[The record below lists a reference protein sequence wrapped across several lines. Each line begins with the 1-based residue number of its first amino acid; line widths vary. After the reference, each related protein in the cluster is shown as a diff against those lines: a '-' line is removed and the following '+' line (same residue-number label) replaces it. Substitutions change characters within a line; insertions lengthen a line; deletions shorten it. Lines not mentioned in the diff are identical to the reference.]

1 MIQLT
6 VLGDIELRSDDGNLI
21 GSVLSQPRRLA
32 LLVYLGLEASG
43 GGVQR
48 DRLLG
53 VFWPDLPQDQA
64 RQSLR
69 TALHFLRRSLGPG
82 AIETE
87 GTAVLLDP
95 DHITCDAAAFLT
107 ALEAGRGADA
117 LRLYRGDLLPGF
129 HLDGGP
135 AEFERWLEETRAR
148 LRRQAADT
156 AWSLAAA
163 QEAAGN
169 APGAGAWA
177 RTAARLSDGD
187 EAAVRRAIELLGR
200 IGDRA
205 GALAAYDELARRL
218 AADFD
223 ASPSPETDAAV
234 ARAGGTEDG
243 GRAAAESAGS
253 VETAAEPAGE
263 RAAMSG
269 VARNAGTGSRPLASG
284 PSAQRPVAAGAAPS
298 RWRSAARRASR
309 GLYSTAVTV
318 ILVAGFYSLWGL
330 SRGGPPDAMAGS
342 ERAAVL
348 EIDGIRDFSADGST
362 QDLAGAL
369 TMELTGRLSDIH
381 ALQVLAADGARRAD
395 GPAPMFVLRGSLIRA
410 DSMVRMTAMLLDGAS
425 GATLERITVDH
436 PVREASGAELA
447 EVMARRVRR
456 EIGRIA
462 DDRERGA
469 SAKSPHALALV
480 RAALRDMEAGDSLR
494 TAGALEA
501 AAFSF
506 SSADSQLA
514 TAQTMASRWTE
525 PSVQR
530 AELEY
535 RRMWL
540 HLRPP
545 AVDMAAAG
553 RTLLAGIG
561 HADVALG
568 IAADDPA
575 ALELRGLLNYWRWR
589 LRAGSEAEYEA
600 ARRQAEADLLRA
612 TALDA
617 GRGRAWSV
625 LGALHQSQG
634 DFAAAHFAA
643 RRAHRADPY
652 LENAI
657 ETIVRLFSTSL
668 EIGDAASARRWC
680 EELGRRNPDSWL
692 PAYCAV
698 EQMAWYGPP
707 GGVTQDSIR
716 SLIEAAAA
724 ARGAAHG
731 RADFE
736 MLGAVILARMGSP
749 EALDAIEAARDQ
761 SRPDN
766 AHVLGLE
773 AWARVVLGDYA
784 TATQLL
790 AEAASADP
798 RATGSI
804 RASRRFD
811 ILRNEG
817 WLHRLK

>member
-32 LLVYLGLEASG
+32 LLVYLGLESSG

-48 DRLLG
+48 DRILG

-82 AIETE
+82 AIATE
-87 GTAVLLDP
+87 GAAVLLDRA
-95 DHITCDAAAFLT
+95 HITCDAAAFLT

-117 LRLYRGDLLPGF
+117 MRLYRGDLLPGF
-129 HLDGGP
+129 HLDGSP

-148 LRRQAADT
+148 LRRQASDA

-200 IGDRA
+200 IGDRD
-205 GALAAYDELARRL
+205 GALAAYEELARRL
-218 AADFD
+218 EADFD
-223 ASPSPETDAAV
+223 ASPSPVTDAAV
-234 ARAGGTEDG
+234 ARVRAGGAQDG
-243 GRAAAESAGS
+243 GPAAAESA
-253 VETAAEPAGE
+253 E
-263 RAAMSG
+263 
-269 VARNAGTGSRPLASG
+269 
-284 PSAQRPVAAGAAPS
+284 PSAQRPVPAGTAPS
-298 RWRSAARRASR
+298 RWRSTARRASR
-309 GLYSTAVTV
+309 GLYSTAVTI

-330 SRGGPPDAMAGS
+330 SRGGAPAAMAGS

-348 EIDGIRDFSADGST
+348 EIEGIRDFSADGST

-381 ALQVLAADGARRAD
+381 ALQVLAVDGARRANA
-395 GPAPMFVLRGSLIRA
+395 PAPMFVLRGSLIRA
-410 DSMVRMTAMLLDGAS
+410 DSMVRMTAMLVDGAS

-436 PVREASGAELA
+436 PVREATGAELA

-469 SAKSPHALALV
+469 SAKSPRALALV

-506 SSADSQLA
+506 ASADSQLA

-568 IAADDPA
+568 IAADNPA
-575 ALELRGLLNYWRWR
+575 ALELRGLLTYWRWR

-625 LGALHQSQG
+625 LSALHQGQG
-634 DFAAAHFAA
+634 DFPAAHFAA

-657 ETIVRLFSTSL
+657 ENIVRLFNTSL
-668 EIGDAASARRWC
+668 EIGDRAGARQWC
-680 EELGRRNPDSWL
+680 EELGRRTPGSWL
-692 PAYCAV
+692 PAYCSL
-698 EQMAWYGPP
+698 EQWAWYGPRD
-707 GGVTQDSIR
+707 GVTADSVR
-716 SLIEAAAA
+716 SLIDSATAAP
-724 ARGAAHG
+724 GAGPA

-736 MLGAVILARMGSP
+736 MLGAVILARLAAP
-749 EALDAIEAARDQ
+749 EARDAIEAARTHAGPGD
-761 SRPDN
+761 
-766 AHVLGLE
+766 AHMLMME
-773 AWARVVLGDYA
+773 AWARVAVGDSA
-784 TATQLL
+784 AAASLL
-790 AEAASADP
+790 AQAASADP
-798 RATGSI
+798 RTAPATL
-804 RASRRFD
+804 ASRRFEG
-811 ILRNEG
+811 LREGG
-817 WLHRLK
+817 WLRPLD

>member
-32 LLVYLGLEASG
+32 LLVYLGIESSR

-53 VFWPDLPQDQA
+53 VFWPELPQDQA

-82 AIETE
+82 AIETD
-87 GTAVLLDP
+87 GTAVRLDP
-95 DHITCDAAAFLT
+95 ARITCDAASFLA
-107 ALEAGRGADA
+107 ALEAGHGADA
-117 LRLYRGDLLPGF
+117 LRRYRGDLLPGF

-135 AEFERWLEETRAR
+135 AEFERWLDETRAH
-148 LRRQAADT
+148 LRRHAADT

-163 QEAAGN
+163 QEADGN

-205 GALAAYDELARRL
+205 GALAAYDELASRL
-218 AADFD
+218 ATDFD

-234 ARAGGTEDG
+234 ARARTDG
-243 GRAAAESAGS
+243 ERDSRMAAADAATGAAG
-253 VETAAEPAGE
+253 VEPA
-263 RAAMSG
+263 AASSAVRG
-269 VARNAGTGSRPLASG
+269 AATGSRPLAARATG
-284 PSAQRPVAAGAAPS
+284 PRPAAAGAEPS
-298 RWRSAARRASR
+298 RWRSAAHRGSRA
-309 GLYSTAVTV
+309 LYSTAVTL

-330 SRGGPPDAMAGS
+330 GRGGTHAAVAGS

-348 EIDGIRDFSADGST
+348 EIDAIRDFSADGST

-369 TMELTGRLSDIH
+369 TMELTGRLGDIH
-381 ALQVLAADGARRAD
+381 ALEVLAAQGARRAE
-395 GPAPMFVLRGSLIRA
+395 GPAPMFVLRGSLVRA
-410 DSMVRMTAMLLDGAS
+410 DSMVRMTVMLLDGAS

-436 PVREASGAELA
+436 PIHHATGSELA

-462 DDRERGA
+462 EDRERGA

-494 TAGALEA
+494 TAGAIEA

-514 TAQTMASRWTE
+514 TAQTMAARWTE

-553 RTLLAGIG
+553 NALRIG
-561 HADVALG
+561 VRHADDALA
-568 IAADDPA
+568 IAGDDPA

-589 LRAGSEAEYEA
+589 LRAGSETEYEA

-625 LGALHQSQG
+625 LSALHQARG
-634 DFAAAHFAA
+634 DFTAAHFAA

-657 ETIVRLFSTSL
+657 ETIIRLFNTSL
-668 EIGDAASARRWC
+668 EIGDPVAARRWC

-692 PAYCAV
+692 PAYCAL

-707 GGVTQDSIR
+707 GDVTQDSIR
-716 SLIEAAAA
+716 SLIDAAAV
-724 ARGAAHG
+724 ARGATQG

-736 MLGAVILARMGSP
+736 MLGAVILARMGASG
-749 EALDAIEAARDQ
+749 ALEAIEAARELGREGD
-761 SRPDN
+761 
-766 AHVLGLE
+766 AYVLMLE
-773 AWARVVLGDYA
+773 AWARTVLGDDVAALALLVEA
-784 TATQLL
+784 TA
-790 AEAASADP
+790 ADRRTAP
-798 RATGSI
+798 PTL
-804 RASRRFD
+804 ASRRFERF
-811 ILRNEG
+811 RNDG
-817 WLHRLK
+817 WLTGME